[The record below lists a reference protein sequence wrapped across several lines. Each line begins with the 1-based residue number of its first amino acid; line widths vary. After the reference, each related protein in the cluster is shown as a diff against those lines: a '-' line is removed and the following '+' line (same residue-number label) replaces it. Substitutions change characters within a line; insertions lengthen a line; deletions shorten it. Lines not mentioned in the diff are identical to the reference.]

1 MYAEI
6 CAPVHLEKMAWTYRS
21 RRYSSRTVRRSFRR
35 RRVAGPRYRRR
46 YRRGRRYRKTTSAYV
61 TLTQN
66 AQWILFN
73 ESGGIRKWNAF
84 VFTPAT
90 VPGFMDYQATYS
102 HFRMVKCKLYMART
116 IGGNT
121 GANFNYLT
129 VGSRPFAAVQP
140 PDQTSGPSS
149 LVPPQL
155 ETDLRQAKWQ
165 KIRTPSTIAQV
176 VPIGFHPYTMIQTN
190 GPATIGMPNRL
201 WQRVWEAKRWMPFTW
216 AQAPAGVTNPP
227 AGIAFF
233 GPYVVV
239 DGYDGDIPGAF
250 SGKPVECTLRM
261 TVQFRGQR

>member
-1 MYAEI
+1 
-6 CAPVHLEKMAWTYRS
+6 MAWTYRS

-35 RRVAGPRYRRR
+35 RRMARSRYRPRYRRS
-46 YRRGRRYRKTTSAYV
+46 RRSRKTTSAYV

-73 ESGGIRKWNAF
+73 DSGSDPRKWNAF
-84 VFTPAT
+84 VFSPAT

-102 HFRMVKCKLYMART
+102 HFRILKCKLYMART

-121 GANFNYLT
+121 GAAFNYLT

-140 PDQTSGPSS
+140 PGNQASGPTA
-149 LVPPQL
+149 LVPAQV

-165 KIRTPSTIAQV
+165 KIRNPSTISQV
-176 VPIGFHPYTMIQTN
+176 VPIGFHPYTLIQTN
-190 GPATIGMPNRL
+190 GPATIGTPNRL
-201 WQRVWEAKRWMPFTW
+201 WQRVWEGRRWMPFTW
-216 AQAPAGVTNPP
+216 AQAPAGATNPLG
-227 AGIAFF
+227 GIAFY

-250 SGKPVECTLRM
+250 SGRPVECTLRL